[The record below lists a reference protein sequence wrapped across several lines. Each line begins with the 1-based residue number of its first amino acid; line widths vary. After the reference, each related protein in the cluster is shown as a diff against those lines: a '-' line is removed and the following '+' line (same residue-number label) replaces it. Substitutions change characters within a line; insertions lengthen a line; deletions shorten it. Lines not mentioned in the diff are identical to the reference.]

1 MRIISGD
8 LKNRRIYFEGIKNTR
23 PLKDRVRES
32 IFNILI
38 HSHKISFIFSKNCS
52 VLDLYSGTGSFGLE
66 CLSRNVREVYF
77 VEKDINALSCLKKN
91 IENYK
96 FQEKSRTFKVDV
108 SKYLEANIK
117 KKFDLLFLDPPFA
130 YKFFLKIIPII
141 KKNKILK
148 KNHLIVLHREV
159 NSKENL
165 EKYFN
170 IILKKTY
177 GRSQI
182 FFGRLF

>member
-1 MRIISGD
+1 M
-8 LKNRRIYFEGIKNTR
+8 
-23 PLKDRVRES
+23 
-32 IFNILI
+32 
-38 HSHKISFIFSKNCS
+38 
-52 VLDLYSGTGSFGLE
+52 
-66 CLSRNVREVYF
+66 
-77 VEKDINALSCLKKN
+77 EKDINALSCLKKN

-117 KKFDLLFLDPPFA
+117 KKFDLVFLDPPFA
-130 YKFFLKIIPII
+130 DKFFLKIILII
-141 KKNKILK
+141 KKKKILK